1 MNDRVQKI
9 LGRAGIASRREIER
23 WIEAGRVTINGHR
36 ASLGARIAAGDR
48 IYIDGRRLKA
58 EIFQT
63 PTVRCL
69 LYNKPVGLLC
79 SRSDPNG
86 RGTIFDRLP
95 RLQSARWISVGR
107 LDINTAGLLILT
119 TDGLLAHRLMHPSF
133 MVDREY
139 MVRIQGELDVETQ
152 RLLRTGVM
160 LDDGTARFKEL
171 QLAGGQGSNHW
182 YRVVVDEGRN
192 RLVRRVLESQGV
204 RVNRLLRTRYGKL
217 SLPRQ
222 LATGRWRELDSRQT
236 AGLFEHVGLR
246 PPS

>member
-1 MNDRVQKI
+1 VNERVQKI

-23 WIEAGRVTINGHR
+23 WIEAGRITINGR
-36 ASLGARIAAGDR
+36 CASLGARIAAGDR
-48 IYIDGRRLKA
+48 IDIDGRRLKA

-63 PTVRCL
+63 PPTRCL

-95 RLQSARWISVGR
+95 RLPSGRWISVGR
-107 LDINTAGLLILT
+107 LDINTAGLLFLT

-133 MVDREY
+133 TVDREY
-139 MVRIQGELDVETQ
+139 MVRILGELDVEKQ
-152 RLLRTGVM
+152 RLLQIGVM
-160 LDDGTARFKEL
+160 LDDGAARFKEL
-171 QLAGGQGSNHW
+171 QPAGGHGSNRW

-192 RLVRRVLESQGV
+192 RLVRRVLEAQGV
-204 RVNRLLRTRYGKL
+204 RVNRLIRIRYGKL

-222 LATGRWRELDSRQT
+222 LAAGHWQELDSGQT
-236 AGLFEHVGLR
+236 VRLFEQVGLR
-246 PPS
+246 API